1 MAGMSRA
8 PQAAAL
14 ALVLS
19 ACGGISDAE
28 AVRLVEEYNRVVTEA
43 YRAGN
48 VRGLEAVAGPA
59 EAKKVAALVGV
70 KLDMGI
76 TLDAE
81 IVDFQAT
88 GVERRGDAVVV
99 STAERWYYA
108 DRRVGTGEQV
118 GQDSTDRYRMR
129 YHLRRDQGRW
139 VVSEIEHAAPPVIGR
154 REEAPRV
161 PAAVFHGG
169 WSPGAPAPAGET
181 AAGTDGG
188 AR

>member
-1 MAGMSRA
+1 MAWMSRA

-14 ALVLS
+14 ALGLS

-28 AVRLVEEYNRVVTEA
+28 AVRRVEEYNRVVTEA
-43 YRAGN
+43 YRSGD
-48 VRGLEAVAGPA
+48 VRGLEAVAGPG

-70 KLDMGI
+70 NLDMGI
-76 TLDAE
+76 TLDAQLL
-81 IVDFQAT
+81 DFQAT

-108 DRRVGTGEQV
+108 DRRIGTGEQV

-129 YHLRRDQGRW
+129 YHLRREQGRW
-139 VVSEIEHAAPPVIGR
+139 LVSEIEHAAQPVVGR

-161 PAAVFHGG
+161 PAAVLHGG
-169 WSPGAPAPAGET
+169 QSRGGPAPAGG
-181 AAGTDGG
+181 AAGGTDGG

>member
-1 MAGMSRA
+1 MSRS
-8 PQAAAL
+8 PQSAAL
-14 ALVLS
+14 ALVLC

-28 AVRLVEEYNRVVTEA
+28 AVRRVEEYNRVVAEA
-43 YRAGN
+43 YRAGD

-76 TLDAE
+76 TLDAQ
-81 IVDFQAT
+81 ILDFQAT
-88 GVERRGDAVVV
+88 GVERRGDAVLV

-108 DRRVGTGEQV
+108 DRRIGTGERV

-129 YHLRRDQGRW
+129 YTLRRDQGRW
-139 VVSEIEHAAPPVIGR
+139 VVSEIEHAAPPVVGR

-169 WSPGAPAPAGET
+169 RSPGPEAPAGA
-181 AAGTDGG
+181 AAGADGG